1 MMLTCEEKSEAWS
14 QFLEYAEE
22 RCSATAFENWLA
34 PIQVLQASEDKLTL
48 EVPNIFV
55 KEYLL
60 ENYQKDL
67 LAFLPLNACGELALD
82 FVIAAPK
89 KQPKQETFEEGHW

>member
-1 MMLTCEEKSEAWS
+1 MLICEEKSEAWS

-34 PIQVLQASEDKLTL
+34 PIRVVQTSEEGITL

-67 LAFLPLNACGELALD
+67 AAFLPLDSDGELAVE

-89 KQPKQETFEEGHW
+89 KR